1 VCGGS
6 SIFGVGRLIDRPSW
20 RPSRAEER
28 TFSKIRRLGRRST
41 CQEALKVNLQGQG
54 WRGWLFSGNDWN
66 SDVISNDNVAEN
78 RLPEP
83 VSLAMVGKKVFLE
96 RKVVWKTYLP
106 CESFFAVG

>member
-1 VCGGS
+1 LTDRAGVRAEPRSAPLAKYGGS
-6 SIFGVGRLIDRPSW
+6 GGDPPVKKPS
-20 RPSRAEER
+20 
-28 TFSKIRRLGRRST
+28 
-41 CQEALKVNLQGQG
+41 KVNLQGQG
-54 WRGWLFSGNDWN
+54 WRGERGWLFSGNDWN

-83 VSLAMVGKKVFLE
+83 VSLAVVGKKVFLE